1 MKWFLCIVIALCC
14 LWIAGLYAR
23 DGGYAGALT
32 FAGFAIGY
40 AGLAW
45 MYGL

>member
-1 MKWFLCIVIALCC
+1 MKRPLCVIIALCC
-14 LWIAGLYAR
+14 LWIARLYAR
-23 DGGYAGALT
+23 DGEYAGALG

-45 MYGL
+45 MYG